1 MIPESFLE
9 ELKYASDIEQ
19 TISPYVTLKHRGRNL
34 LGLCPFHSEKT
45 PSFTVYP
52 ESQSYY
58 CFGCGNGGDA
68 ITFIRQ
74 VENLEYI
81 EAVRFLAQKAGLTVP
96 DDAVNDQT
104 ARLKA
109 RVLEINRESARYFHD
124 CLLSDRGQKARV
136 YLKDRALTSKT
147 IRTFG
152 VGYAPEGWNNL
163 RDHLRGKGFKQEE
176 LLAAAVVTK
185 GRNDSVYDMFRDR
198 IIFPIIDLRGNVIGF
213 GGRIMEGQ
221 GPKYL
226 NSPDTPVFKKSRN
239 LFALNFAKASGQDTL
254 LLGEGYMD
262 VIAMHQAGFT
272 NAVATLGTSLT
283 PEQTRLI
290 AQYAHKVVIAYD
302 ADGAGQNA
310 AKRAI
315 NLFGETNVSV
325 SVLQMEGAKDPDEYI
340 KKFGAQRF
348 QNLIDGGKSAMHF
361 EIDKLRA
368 QYRLDQAEEKIAF
381 LDAFCRLMADVNNE
395 LQREVYVGEIAAEL
409 GVGRDRL
416 MSTIDSIRKRK
427 YNARQ
432 KKEARGLVNS
442 ASAAAGTEERR
453 HVANLAGAVAEE
465 QLLTLLMLHPDV
477 YPVIQGELSPDDFQD
492 PGFREIFALFSRRLA
507 ENQSLE
513 LIHLSGDLPPQLMGK
528 LAQMHL
534 KGQELSIQPGQA
546 EEYSKAIQSQ
556 KEKKSAKDVA
566 AMNPD
571 EYAAYLNSL
580 LGRKN

>member
-58 CFGCGNGGDA
+58 CFGCGKGGDA

-96 DDAVNDQT
+96 EDAGNDQT

-124 CLLSDRGQKARV
+124 CLLSKRGQKARV

-176 LLAAAVVTK
+176 LLAAAVITK

-198 IIFPIIDLRGNVIGF
+198 IIFPIIDLRGNVVGF

-239 LFALNFAKASGQDTL
+239 LFALNFAKAAGKDTL

-290 AQYAHKVVIAYD
+290 AQYAHKAVIAYD
-302 ADGAGQNA
+302 SDGAGQNA

-315 NLFGETNVSV
+315 NLFGEANVSV

-381 LDAFCRLMADVNNE
+381 LDAFCRLMANVNNE
-395 LQREVYVGEIAAEL
+395 LQREVYVGEMAAEL

-416 MSTIDSIRKRK
+416 LSTIDGLRKGK
-427 YNARQ
+427 HFSKQ
-432 KKEARGLVNS
+432 KKDSKELVHSPS
-442 ASAAAGTEERR
+442 ALAGTEERR
-453 HVANLAGAVAEE
+453 HVPNLASVAAEE

-477 YPVIQGELSPDDFQD
+477 YSVIQGKLSPDDFQD
-492 PGFREIFALFSRRLA
+492 PGFREIFVLFSRRLA

-513 LIHLSGDLPPQLMGK
+513 LIHLSGELSPQLMGK
-528 LAQMHL
+528 LAQMRL

-546 EEYSKAIQSQ
+546 EDYINVIQSQ
-556 KEKKSAKDVA
+556 KEKKSDKDVA
-566 AMNPD
+566 AINPD
-571 EYAAYLNSL
+571 EYAAYMDLQVN
-580 LGRKN
+580 RKK